1 MFEVRERLDR
11 KKRRGWRGYSK
22 SKASELRMLLGKEDY
37 LLGMRREISM
47 ESFDEPGE
55 QFRLNLVDREGRELS

>member
-22 SKASELRMLLGKEDY
+22 SEASEPRMLLGKGDY
-37 LLGMRREISM
+37 LLGMRGEISM
-47 ESFDEPGE
+47 ESFGEP
-55 QFRLNLVDREGRELS
+55 VDSSGLIW